1 LIFSLVGHLRVCV
14 SWLLRWRNTPNG
26 KRLFGSSYTKPT
38 TPAKPFAP
46 LKPEVTPKEAGRK
59 DKGKAIVKGALGSL
73 MATSA
78 LNAKGMVISKLIS
91 NSRVLTLKEIEEIDQ
106 FALELAEEEEVEE
119 EADTVLA
126 PDVG

>member
-1 LIFSLVGHLRVCV
+1 M
-14 SWLLRWRNTPNG
+14 
-26 KRLFGSSYTKPT
+26 
-38 TPAKPFAP
+38 
-46 LKPEVTPKEAGRK
+46 TPKEAGRK